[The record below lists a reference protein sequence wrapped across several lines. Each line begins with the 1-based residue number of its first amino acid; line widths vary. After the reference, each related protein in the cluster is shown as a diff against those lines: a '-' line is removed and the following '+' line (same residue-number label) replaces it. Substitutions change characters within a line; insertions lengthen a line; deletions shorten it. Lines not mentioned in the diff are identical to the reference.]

1 MKKRNLFA
9 EINEGFEALKLEREG
24 KMTLRKSIFEAKPAQ
39 EALDTTQ
46 PNEQTIEFERRNV
59 VLRSVDF

>member
-24 KMTLRKSIFEAKPAQ
+24 KMTLRKHIIEAKPAQ
-39 EALDTTQ
+39 DAVDTTQ
-46 PNEQTIEFERRNV
+46 PNEQTIAFERGNL
-59 VLRSVDF
+59 VLRDIDF